1 VLQGTV
7 LGPVLFTVFIDDLE
21 LETVKLK
28 LEVFI
33 TKFADVTKGQKEIR
47 GEEDRKKMQE
57 ALTAFGL
64 LSEMKYAVQLGQM
77 QTASS

>member
-7 LGPVLFTVFIDDLE
+7 LGPVLFTVFIDDDLE

-57 ALTAFGL
+57 ALTAFGI
-64 LSEMKYAVQLGQM
+64 AQ
-77 QTASS
+77 